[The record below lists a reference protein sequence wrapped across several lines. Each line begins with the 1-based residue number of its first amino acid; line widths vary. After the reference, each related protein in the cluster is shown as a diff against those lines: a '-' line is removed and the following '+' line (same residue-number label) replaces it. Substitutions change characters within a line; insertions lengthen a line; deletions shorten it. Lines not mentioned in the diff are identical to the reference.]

1 LRYRNP
7 KNDPRLKVK
16 KVKEETKTNDKKS
29 K

>member
-1 LRYRNP
+1 MRYRNP

-16 KVKEETKTNDKKS
+16 KVKEEKKVNDKKT